1 MKLGKDRSLRL
12 LQSLLILALAALLLT
27 VAGLWFQANYEK
39 KAVSVPVLDFSRKA
53 PHAFA
58 LSAAYLQQAGH
69 QVQVREGMR
78 FFSNLPVR
86 GSILIL
92 HSLPNDARGELW
104 QRLYNW
110 AQDGGHLILAPSAKV
125 EKSEAAFFARI
136 GAEVLTNEAA
146 ICGQEAC
153 SAQGRKGKTLQK
165 TDRPFILYSMVEG
178 HQLRLYLEAAP
189 RLRLR
194 SPHQAL
200 WRVQGM
206 LQEPG
211 NAFLPAAPVP
221 SFFSATQAEWLQQYS
236 IGSGSITLLSS
247 MQPFMGAALEREDN
261 AFFLSAL
268 IRNFEKAKA
277 PRQLWIWLP
286 GQSDSLVKR
295 LWTQYPLFLAGLALM
310 LLVLLF
316 SKQARL
322 GPPLAL
328 KNSERR
334 DVLAYF
340 DGAGRFAWRL
350 NRAAGLIKANQ
361 DNLSRALQRRRSE
374 QAGLAV
380 REDREE
386 QVALHNKVQSSQDL
400 VRVSKAM
407 LQVRQSMRRSK
418 KRGRNN

>member
-1 MKLGKDRSLRL
+1 
-12 LQSLLILALAALLLT
+12 
-27 VAGLWFQANYEK
+27 
-39 KAVSVPVLDFSRKA
+39 
-53 PHAFA
+53 
-58 LSAAYLQQAGH
+58 
-69 QVQVREGMR
+69 
-78 FFSNLPVR
+78 
-86 GSILIL
+86 
-92 HSLPNDARGELW
+92 
-104 QRLYNW
+104 
-110 AQDGGHLILAPSAKV
+110 
-125 EKSEAAFFARI
+125 
-136 GAEVLTNEAA
+136 
-146 ICGQEAC
+146 
-153 SAQGRKGKTLQK
+153 
-165 TDRPFILYSMVEG
+165 
-178 HQLRLYLEAAP
+178 
-189 RLRLR
+189 
-194 SPHQAL
+194 
-200 WRVQGM
+200 
-206 LQEPG
+206 
-211 NAFLPAAPVP
+211 
-221 SFFSATQAEWLQQYS
+221 
-236 IGSGSITLLSS
+236 
-247 MQPFMGAALEREDN
+247 MGAALEREDN

-386 QVALHNKVQSSQDL
+386 QVALHGNVQRSQDL